1 MTTCPS
7 CGIAGDN
14 FGCPNHISF
23 WGINPLP
30 DSIPMPE
37 QSAWASLYA
46 EIGRLNVLLNERD
59 KEIERL
65 QHDVAD
71 LQMLRDE
78 HQMDVMHAFQEGG
91 EDDRRKVVAWL
102 RQTSER
108 MNDATLAH
116 AADCIED
123 GEHRVEEAK

>member
-7 CGIAGDN
+7 CGIAGNN
-14 FGCPNHISF
+14 FNCPNHITR

-59 KEIERL
+59 KEIEW
-65 QHDVAD
+65 
-71 LQMLRDE
+71 LR
-78 HQMDVMHAFQEGG
+78 G
-91 EDDRRKVVAWL
+91 ERPAVVAWL
-102 RQTSER
+102 FRNHYDDTAER
-108 MNDATLAH
+108 
-116 AADCIED
+116 IER
-123 GEHRVEEAK
+123 GEHRRGEGKE

>member
-7 CGIAGDN
+7 CGIAGNN
-14 FGCPNHISF
+14 FSCPNHISF

-37 QSAWASLYA
+37 QSAWSSLYA

-65 QHDVAD
+65 
-71 LQMLRDE
+71 R
-78 HQMDVMHAFQEGG
+78 G
-91 EDDRRKVVAWL
+91 ERPAVVAWL

-123 GEHRVEEAK
+123 GEHRAEEKE

>member
-14 FGCPNHISF
+14 LGCPNHSY

-46 EIGRLNVLLNERD
+46 EVGRLNVLLNEKD
-59 KEIERL
+59 KEIEW
-65 QHDVAD
+65 
-71 LQMLRDE
+71 LR
-78 HQMDVMHAFQEGG
+78 G
-91 EDDRRKVVAWL
+91 ERPAVVAWL
-102 RQTSER
+102 RLPSEHPDPTR
-108 MNDATLAH
+108 IITMRADEWARRVNADA
-116 AADCIED
+116 DFIES
-123 GEHRVEEAK
+123 GGHRKEGTE

>member
-7 CGIAGDN
+7 CGIAGNN
-14 FGCPNHISF
+14 FSCPNHISF

-59 KEIERL
+59 KEIEW
-65 QHDVAD
+65 
-71 LQMLRDE
+71 LR
-78 HQMDVMHAFQEGG
+78 G
-91 EDDRRKVVAWL
+91 ERPAVVAWL
-102 RQTSER
+102 RAVGNPRSPSYRMLGVCETAGEIER
-108 MNDATLAH
+108 
-116 AADCIED
+116 
-123 GEHRVEEAK
+123 GVHRREEKW